1 MKQIFVLIFLLFCSY
16 NTFSQNE
23 SDIVVYDWEIAK
35 DASVDT
41 IYGISFEKY
50 KLESL
55 PEELSEYVHLQILN
69 LEKNK
74 LKELPDY
81 IKTFEDLREI
91 NAEKNLLEY
100 FPIQICSLRKL
111 THLRLGKNYF
121 ENLPDCIGNVSTLEY
136 MDFYDTPIRELPQSL
151 ELLKNLKEIDFT
163 GIKFS
168 PSFQKSWTARLPNVK
183 VIFDAPCDCLE

>member
-1 MKQIFVLIFLLFCSY
+1 MKQIFGLIFLLSCSY

-23 SDIVVYDWEIAK
+23 SGVVVYDWEVAK
-35 DASVDT
+35 NASVDT
-41 IYGISFEKY
+41 VFGISFEKY
-50 KLESL
+50 KLEYL
-55 PEELSEYVHLQILN
+55 PDELRNFIHLQVLD
-69 LEKNK
+69 LQKNK

-81 IKTFEDLREI
+81 IKTFEELKEI

-100 FPIQICSLRKL
+100 FPVQICSLTKL
-111 THLRLGKNYF
+111 THLRLGRNYF

-151 ELLKNLKEIDFT
+151 DRLKNLKEIDFT

>member
-1 MKQIFVLIFLLFCSY
+1 MKQIFVLIFLLSYSY

-23 SDIVVYDWEIAK
+23 SGVVVYDWEVAK
-35 DASVDT
+35 NASVDT
-41 IYGISFEKY
+41 IFGISFEKY

-55 PEELSEYVHLQILN
+55 PDELRNFIHLKVLDIK
-69 LEKNK
+69 KNK

-91 NAEKNLLEY
+91 DAEKNLLEY
-100 FPIQICSLRKL
+100 FPIQICSLTKL
-111 THLRLGKNYF
+111 THLRLGRNYF
-121 ENLPDCIGNVSTLEY
+121 ENVPDCIGNVSTLEY
-136 MDFYDTPIRELPQSL
+136 MDFYDTPIHQLPQSL

-183 VIFDAPCDCLE
+183 IVFDAPCDCLE

>member
-1 MKQIFVLIFLLFCSY
+1 MKQIFGLIFLLYCS
-16 NTFSQNE
+16 NDAFSQNE
-23 SDIVVYDWEIAK
+23 SGVVIYDWEVAK
-35 DASVDT
+35 NASVDT
-41 IYGISFEKY
+41 IFGISFEKY

-55 PEELSEYVHLQILN
+55 PDELSNFIHLQVLDIK
-69 LEKNK
+69 KNK

-81 IKTFEDLREI
+81 IKKFEDLRELD
-91 NAEKNLLEY
+91 AEKNLLEF
-100 FPIQICSLRKL
+100 FPIQICSLKKL
-111 THLRLGKNYF
+111 SHLKLARNYF

-168 PSFQKSWTARLPNVK
+168 PSFQKSWTDRLPNVK
-183 VIFDAPCDCLE
+183 LVFDAPCDCLE